1 MCVERHPGF
10 LCLVFPC
17 HVTAVVA
24 GRHIRVSERLEV
36 KQSIIKQLLL
46 KLLAL
51 SSKPLDL
58 QPLIPILS
66 KPQGH
71 TQTQQQTNFTSL
83 AR

>member
-17 HVTAVVA
+17 HVTAVGA

-36 KQSIIKQLLL
+36 NQSMVKQLLL
-46 KLLAL
+46 KHLAL
-51 SSKPLDL
+51 SSKPPDL
-58 QPLIPILS
+58 QLLIPILS
-66 KPQGH
+66 KLQGH
-71 TQTQQQTNFTSL
+71 TQIQQQPKSTSL